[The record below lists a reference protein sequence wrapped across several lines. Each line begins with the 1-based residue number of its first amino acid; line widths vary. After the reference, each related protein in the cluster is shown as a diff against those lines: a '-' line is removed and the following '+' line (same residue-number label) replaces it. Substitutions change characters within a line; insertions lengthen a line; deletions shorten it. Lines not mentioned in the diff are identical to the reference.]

1 MDAECALKVDV
12 LSLFPNVLSGFVA
25 ESMLARAV
33 KRGILRITS
42 LSIREW
48 TTDRHAVADDR
59 PFGGGAGMVLKPEP
73 LARALGDLKTPQ
85 SSVVYLCP
93 DGELFSSEIA
103 RGLAKSGH
111 LVLLCGHYEGI
122 DERIREKY
130 VDREISIGDYVLT
143 NGILAA
149 AVVIDAVARYV
160 PGVLGAEQ
168 SLEQDSFSDGLL
180 TFPQYTRPEV
190 FEDTPVPEV
199 LLSGHHQKIAQWRQE
214 QRMVRTRRR
223 RPDLWARF
231 LKPTK
236 SSSEIPESGDGL

>member
-1 MDAECALKVDV
+1 MDAECALAVDV
-12 LSLFPNVLSGFVA
+12 LSLFPNVLSGFIG
-25 ESMLARAV
+25 ESMLARAA
-33 KRGILRITS
+33 KGGILRITS
-42 LSIREW
+42 RSIREW

-73 LARALGDLKTPQ
+73 LARAIGDLRT
-85 SSVVYLCP
+85 SESTVVYLCP
-93 DGELFSSEIA
+93 DGEIFSSEIA
-103 RGLAKSGH
+103 RELAKSRH
-111 LVLLCGHYEGI
+111 LILLCGHYEGI

-149 AVVIDAVARYV
+149 AVVLDAVARYV

-190 FEDTPVPEV
+190 FEGVPVPEI
-199 LLSGHHQKIAQWRQE
+199 LLSGHHEKIAHWRRE
-214 QRMVRTRRR
+214 QRALRTLQR
-223 RPDLWARF
+223 RPDLWERF
-231 LKPTK
+231 LESAGK
-236 SSSEIPESGDGL
+236 IPGSGDRP